1 MCLQIFLDNSNFGPG
16 KIDGQDG
23 EFTRKAIT
31 LFKRSQGQADS
42 AVQNSETPI
51 DTTGLDLASFDPVFT
66 TYLITKGDIGNGC
79 IRLANW
85 DVAKLAGMV
94 KPGVP
99 VVVE

>member
-1 MCLQIFLDNSNFGPG
+1 MG
-16 KIDGQDG
+16 K
-23 EFTRKAIT
+23 TVNLPRKAIT

-42 AVQNSETPI
+42 AAQNSETPI
-51 DTTGLDLASFDPVFT
+51 DTTGLDLARVDPVFT
-66 TYLITKGDIGNGC
+66 TYLITKGDLGNGC